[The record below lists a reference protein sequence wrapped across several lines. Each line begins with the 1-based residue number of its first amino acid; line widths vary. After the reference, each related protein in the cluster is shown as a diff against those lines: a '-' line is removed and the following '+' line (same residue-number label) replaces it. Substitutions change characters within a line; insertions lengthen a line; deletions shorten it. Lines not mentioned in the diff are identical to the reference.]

1 METPKG
7 SPIKYHNGAVLG
19 PVAATG
25 EGAALYF
32 PVYDSEAL
40 PDAADL
46 GVGACI
52 VSWDSGEETATI
64 LYSDGTDWVSVSGET
79 GPQGA
84 TGAQGAQGAQGPQG
98 EPA

>member
-7 SPIKYHNGAVLG
+7 SPIKYHNGATLG
-19 PVAATG
+19 SVAATG

-40 PDAADL
+40 PDADDL

-52 VSWDSGEETATI
+52 VSWDAEEETATI
-64 LYSDGTDWVSVSGET
+64 LYSDGTNWVSVS
-79 GPQGA
+79 GA
-84 TGAQGAQGAQGPQG
+84 TGAQGPQG
-98 EPA
+98 IPG